1 MLDTG
6 EMEYKT
12 IQQQYMSWRGYLKY
26 TPATSKHYSK
36 RFKNEYKTIK
46 SMDELFNELFIK
58 EIQEGGEKCI
68 STSISIG

>member
-1 MLDTG
+1 MLDCG
-6 EMEYKT
+6 ELDYKT

-46 SMDELFNELFIK
+46 TMDKLYNELFIEQTK
-58 EIQEGGEKCI
+58 EESDVYSCK
-68 STSISIG
+68 S